1 MRLQSSCAPYCS
13 LRNRLAW
20 GLLEVDVPKSI
31 LDHDGLLAV
40 DHPPRLLWSAFD
52 ITQCGKQDPHRSTGY
67 NPVSLRKHEHF
78 CQVRSVYV
86 PSTDPEPVTLHTG
99 TKTILRT
106 YAKPSIPMAFLPNK
120 LFRL

>member
-40 DHPPRLLWSAFD
+40 DHPPGSF
-52 ITQCGKQDPHRSTGY
+52 G
-67 NPVSLRKHEHF
+67 
-78 CQVRSVYV
+78 V
-86 PSTDPEPVTLHTG
+86 PSILHSVGNKIRIEAQGTTQSAYVSMNISVKFVLFMFLLQTLN
-99 TKTILRT
+99 L
-106 YAKPSIPMAFLPNK
+106 
-120 LFRL
+120 